1 MCKFIAAMA
10 GVLMATAGGAAHAHA
25 GHQHAASM
33 HQHAAAG
40 HHQTVELPDP
50 ASVSAPDG
58 ISVKA
63 CWIRALPN
71 RLPAAAYFLIE
82 NAGHQD
88 KVLIAAQADGFG
100 KVMLHAHVEAGGMA
114 RMVHVDKVVV
124 PGEGSFEFAPRGH
137 HVMLEQAE
145 FDLEVGSR
153 RDITLWFEGPEA
165 LSVSCDVRPPGTLQ

>member
-1 MCKFIAAMA
+1 MCKFIATMA
-10 GVLMATAGGAAHAHA
+10 GVLMVVAGGAAHAHA
-25 GHQHAASM
+25 GHQHAASMHQHAASMHQHAASM

-50 ASVSAPDG
+50 SSVSAPDG

-82 NAGHQD
+82 NAGPQD
-88 KVLIAAQADGFG
+88 KVLIAAQADGFA
-100 KVMLHAHVEAGGMA
+100 KVMLHAHEEAGGMA
-114 RMVHVDKVVV
+114 RMVHVDKVVI
-124 PGEGSFEFAPRGH
+124 PGEGSFEFAPHGH
-137 HVMLEQAE
+137 HVMLEQPE

-153 RDITLWFEGPEA
+153 
-165 LSVSCDVRPPGTLQ
+165 